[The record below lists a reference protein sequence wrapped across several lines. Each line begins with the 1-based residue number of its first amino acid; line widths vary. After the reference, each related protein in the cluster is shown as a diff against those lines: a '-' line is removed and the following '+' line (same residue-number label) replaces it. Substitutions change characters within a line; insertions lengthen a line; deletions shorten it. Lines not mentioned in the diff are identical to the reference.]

1 MARLLGLLLLVVGLL
16 LVAAQ
21 NPLPLLPL
29 VVLGRPMVVLPL
41 GWWLASAVA
50 AGAATMGLI
59 GLLVQLGRP
68 PRRPVIDRRPA
79 PESEQSRSPRQRLIN
94 QPLGDELEDEWGSGE
109 SAAEGQTKG
118 QPGNASWRSRLF
130 SLQAEPRPS
139 ATAAELEQELADWA
153 VPDRPQK
160 GWNHDPEWDEW
171 AETAPDSNRTQ
182 PSPPR
187 SNPSSPQDRPR
198 STNRIDRPFDPDP
211 APARPP
217 TPQAAPPKPE
227 PKPLEAP
234 ARPAATRREGTSY
247 SIRYQRDEDDLE
259 ELAAEAPKVAEEP
272 EKPATPPRPAAPPK
286 ADRAATAKGSESS
299 RPESSKPES
308 ELPPPAE
315 RSRSV
320 TDAEYRVLTPPAPQS
335 TAPQVNDWDRSAP
348 DDDWDDNW

>member
-16 LVAAQ
+16 LLAAQ

-29 VVLGRPMVVLPL
+29 VVFGRPMVVLPL
-41 GWWLASAVA
+41 GWWLAGAVA

-109 SAAEGQTKG
+109 SANEGQAKG

-139 ATAAELEQELADWA
+139 ATAAELEQELADWT

-171 AETAPDSNRTQ
+171 SEAAPDSNRTQ

-187 SNPSSPQDRPR
+187 SNPSPPQDRPR
-198 STNRIDRPFDPDP
+198 STNRIDRPFDPEP
-211 APARPP
+211 APARPQA
-217 TPQAAPPKPE
+217 PQATSSKPE

-247 SIRYQRDEDDLE
+247 SIRYQRDEDNLE
-259 ELAAEAPKVAEEP
+259 EPAAEAPKVEMP
-272 EKPATPPRPAAPPK
+272 EKPATSAATPK
-286 ADRAATAKGSESS
+286 ADRAATAQGTE
-299 RPESSKPES
+299 PSKPES

-335 TAPQVNDWDRSAP
+335 AAPQVNDWDRSAP

>member
-16 LVAAQ
+16 LLAVQ

-29 VVLGRPMVVLPL
+29 VVFGRPMVVLPL
-41 GWWLASAVA
+41 GWWLAGAVA

-68 PRRPVIDRRPA
+68 PRRPVIDRRST

-94 QPLGDELEDEWGSGE
+94 QPLGDESEDEWGSGE
-109 SAAEGQTKG
+109 SANEGQAQG
-118 QPGNASWRSRLF
+118 QPGNTSWRSRLF

-139 ATAAELEQELADWA
+139 ATAAELEQELADWT

-171 AETAPDSNRTQ
+171 SEAAPDSNRTQ

-187 SNPSSPQDRPR
+187 SNPSPPQDRPR

-211 APARPP
+211 APAS
-217 TPQAAPPKPE
+217 PQAPQATSSKPE

-247 SIRYQRDEDDLE
+247 SIRYQRDEDNLE
-259 ELAAEAPKVAEEP
+259 EPAAEAPKVEMP
-272 EKPATPPRPAAPPK
+272 EKPATSAATPK
-286 ADRAATAKGSESS
+286 ADRAATAQGTE
-299 RPESSKPES
+299 PSKPES

>member
-16 LVAAQ
+16 LLAAQ

-29 VVLGRPMVVLPL
+29 VVFGRPMVVLPL
-41 GWWLASAVA
+41 GWWLAGAVA

-94 QPLGDELEDEWGSGE
+94 QPLGDESEDEWGSGE
-109 SAAEGQTKG
+109 SVNEGQAQG
-118 QPGNASWRSRLF
+118 QPGNTSWRSRLF

-139 ATAAELEQELADWA
+139 ATAAELEQELADWT

-171 AETAPDSNRTQ
+171 SEAAPDSNRTQ

-187 SNPSSPQDRPR
+187 STPSPPPDRPR

-211 APARPP
+211 APTRP
-217 TPQAAPPKPE
+217 PQAAPPKPE

-247 SIRYQRDEDDLE
+247 SIRYQRNEDNSEDNLE
-259 ELAAEAPKVAEEP
+259 EPAAEAPKVIAEP
-272 EKPATPPRPAAPPK
+272 EKPATSAAPPK
-286 ADRAATAKGSESS
+286 ADRAATAQDT
-299 RPESSKPES
+299 ESSKPES